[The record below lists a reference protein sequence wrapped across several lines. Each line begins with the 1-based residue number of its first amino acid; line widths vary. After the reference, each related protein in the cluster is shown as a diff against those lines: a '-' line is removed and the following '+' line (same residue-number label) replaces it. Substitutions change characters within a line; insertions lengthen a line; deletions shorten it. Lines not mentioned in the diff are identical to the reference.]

1 MRPTKKRR
9 SFLDVLIVLAVAT
22 TACLLP
28 GCAMYNHPQPTIEED
43 TQGDFDFHVIQA
55 DDQGSLWDSGQ
66 AQKVLDR
73 VQALSKSDNTLV
85 VLFIHGWHH
94 NAASDDPNLRDFRTA
109 LAALN
114 AEISTPERQALRAR
128 ATGSP
133 ASRLVGIYVGWRGRS
148 LPGPLD
154 YLTFWGRK
162 PAAERVGE
170 GDVGEFIERLQ
181 RLYLRANAA
190 AMNGAGTPN
199 VGLVTIGHSFGGQV
213 LWKSLERQLE
223 IPLAER
229 APCMSNSL
237 EPKPGVQDDVR
248 VPIDSLGDLNILLN
262 PALEAYQ
269 FARVDALYRQLRYPS
284 SQTPQVVVF
293 SADNDSARSF
303 WFPAARAVTWPFRPT
318 FRKDNDGYQGKLY
331 GQALGDLDRQL
342 THELTRQPGDP
353 DSLSQQNFA
362 GEDALLDYDF
372 TGPTSFGGIRLSPR
386 ASTDP
391 QAAGRIAYSPVL
403 VVESKDKIIDGHNG
417 IFQDGLHQFL
427 TKYVSFIEAK
437 RLLLRARHQIQARNV
452 PTPPA
457 CQ

>member
-1 MRPTKKRR
+1 
-9 SFLDVLIVLAVAT
+9 
-22 TACLLP
+22 
-28 GCAMYNHPQPTIEED
+28 MYNRAQPTVD
-43 TQGDFDFHVIQA
+43 VTGGPFDFHVIQS
-55 DDQGSLWDSGQ
+55 DDQGSLWDTSQ
-66 AQKVLDR
+66 AQRVLDR
-73 VQALSKSDNTLV
+73 VQSLSQAQNTLV

-94 NAASDDPNLRDFRTA
+94 DAASGDANLVDFRQA
-109 LAALN
+109 LAALDQQ
-114 AEISTPERQALRAR
+114 ISTPQRQSLRSR

-133 ASRLVGIYVGWRGRS
+133 GSRVVGIYVGWRGRS

-170 GDVGEFIERLQ
+170 GDVAEFIERLQ

-190 AMNGAGTPN
+190 AMSRPGSPN

-229 APCMSNSL
+229 APRLSNSL
-237 EPKPGVQDDVR
+237 APQASAQDDVR

-269 FARVDALYRQLRYPS
+269 FARVDALYRQLRYPA

-303 WFPAARAVTWPFRPT
+303 WFPAARAVSWFVRPT
-318 FRKDNDGYQGKLY
+318 LRPDNGGYQGQLY
-331 GQALGDLDRQL
+331 GKALGDLERQL
-342 THELTRQPGDP
+342 THELTRQRGDA
-353 DSLSQQNFA
+353 DSLSQASYADEQ
-362 GEDALLDYDF
+362 ALLAYDF
-372 TGPTSFGGIRLSPR
+372 TAPTSFGGIRLSPR

-391 QAAGRIAYSPVL
+391 QAAGRIPYSPVL
-403 VVESKDKIIDGHNG
+403 VVESRDRIIDGHNG
-417 IFQDGLHQFL
+417 IFQDGLREFL
-427 TKYVSFIEAK
+427 TKYVAFIEGK
-437 RLLLRARHQIQARNV
+437 RLLLRARREIQAPDKPR
-452 PTPPA
+452 
-457 CQ
+457 